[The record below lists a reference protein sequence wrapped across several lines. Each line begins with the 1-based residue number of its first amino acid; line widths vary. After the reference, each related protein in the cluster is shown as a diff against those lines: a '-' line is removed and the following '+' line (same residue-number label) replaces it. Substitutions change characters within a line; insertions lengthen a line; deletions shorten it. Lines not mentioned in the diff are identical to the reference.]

1 MSNIEKLLHG
11 RVKCPYCQW
20 RDARGEHQLAL
31 RKIRVRAFR
40 VMVKI
45 ECSECGRVSR
55 LVLEPSWDMQ
65 GYETLDKTVPVKSL
79 IPF

>member
-1 MSNIEKLLHG
+1 MSNIAKLLHA
-11 RVKCPYCQW
+11 RVRCPNCQW
-20 RDARGEHQLAL
+20 RDDRDEHQLAF

-40 VMVKI
+40 VMVTI

-65 GYETLDKTVPVKSL
+65 GYSALDKCVPVKSL